1 MALEGERDSAYR
13 SGMTMEELTPD
24 AVAILKSLVNNP
36 HPMEDSPLLQLLFTD
51 RLVMG
56 SLRKVNITA
65 KGGRLLARL
74 NAAQEVS

>member
-1 MALEGERDSAYR
+1 
-13 SGMTMEELTPD
+13 MTMEELTPN

-65 KGGRLLARL
+65 KGGRLLAKL
-74 NAAQEVS
+74 NAAQEVP